1 MDDDPHKNN
10 AYDLQVVILRIVMS
24 SILENISSGYAKRW
38 AYIEVAGADSGLP
51 ISGTSLMP

>member
-1 MDDDPHKNN
+1 MDDDQHENN
-10 AYDLQVVILRIVMS
+10 AYDLQVVILRITMN

-51 ISGTSLMP
+51 VSGISLMP